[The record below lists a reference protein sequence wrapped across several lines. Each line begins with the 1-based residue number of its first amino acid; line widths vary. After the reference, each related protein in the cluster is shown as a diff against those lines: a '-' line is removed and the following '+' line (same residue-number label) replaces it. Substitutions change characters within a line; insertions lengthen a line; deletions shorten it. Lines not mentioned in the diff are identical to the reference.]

1 MLIVGRGGGFT
12 CVQDW
17 IENNGG
23 NNALT
28 IFEARTSIVQ
38 FMIYRVVIGDV
49 MECVVGI
56 NCTLIF
62 FFLRR
67 HEDCEGSS

>member
-1 MLIVGRGGGFT
+1 M
-12 CVQDW
+12 QDW

-56 NCTLIF
+56 NCTLF